1 MELITLAVWILMG
14 ALAYKMAERR
24 NRNNNNHS
32 QNNRRILNGINYFSS
47 MDTDGSFSLQ
57 DG

>member
-24 NRNNNNHS
+24 NRNPWGWAIGSVLLSPIVGIALLLILGNHE
-32 QNNRRILNGINYFSS
+32 
-47 MDTDGSFSLQ
+47 Q
-57 DG
+57 DV